1 MAVLLLDIGNSRCKA
16 VLYQQGAFSL
26 LASHQAADLADFAI
40 EAVFCSS
47 VANTERYQEIQQ
59 QTGLAQLNWTEIRSE
74 ASRHGLTSCYQQP
87 HLLGV
92 DRWLAMLGARTL
104 WPGQD
109 LLVIDAGT
117 AITVDWVDATGQ
129 HLGGWILPGLRLLEK
144 SVTTN
149 TARVFSQDGLLSGL
163 QPGTSTGACL
173 QNGCLAAAAGALQA
187 ALQLRAVSTVIC
199 TGGDAATLLPYLQS
213 DFAIQLDPLLIFR
226 GLALYLPKTAKL
238 AKE

>member
-16 VLYQQGAFSL
+16 VLYQQGEFSL
-26 LASHQAADLADFAI
+26 LASHQAADLAEFAI

-92 DRWLAMLGARTL
+92 DRWLAMLGAKTL

-117 AITVDWVDATGQ
+117 AITVD
-129 HLGGWILPGLRLLEK
+129 
-144 SVTTN
+144 
-149 TARVFSQDGLLSGL
+149 
-163 QPGTSTGACL
+163 
-173 QNGCLAAAAGALQA
+173 
-187 ALQLRAVSTVIC
+187 
-199 TGGDAATLLPYLQS
+199 
-213 DFAIQLDPLLIFR
+213 
-226 GLALYLPKTAKL
+226 
-238 AKE
+238 